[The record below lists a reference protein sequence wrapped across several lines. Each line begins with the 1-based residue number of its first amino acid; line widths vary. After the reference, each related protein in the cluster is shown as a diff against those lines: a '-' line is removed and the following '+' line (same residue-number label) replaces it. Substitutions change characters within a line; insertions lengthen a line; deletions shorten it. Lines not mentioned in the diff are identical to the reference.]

1 MNGMVL
7 PDKTMKQIERSTTAA
22 EVARVLRQRIL
33 GGEYQEGEFLR
44 QEAIA
49 QELGVSRL
57 PVREALALL
66 EAEGFVIREKYR
78 GALIPKLSI
87 SEIHEIYRLRE
98 MIEPYLLENAIPH
111 LDKDVLDEA
120 RGLIERSH
128 DCTDMNEWAD
138 LNWAFHKTLYSAA
151 RLPLT
156 LQVLE
161 QLLGRA
167 DRYLKIQRFL
177 SEDSQRESDREHH
190 NILDLIEAGNA
201 AAAVAAL
208 REHIGWNEQDVRET
222 FDRALAGETI

>member
-1 MNGMVL
+1 MAL
-7 PDKTMKQIERSTTAA
+7 QEKTVKQIERSTTAA

-87 SEIHEIYRLRE
+87 SEIHEIYQLRE
-98 MIEPYLLENAIPH
+98 MIEPYLLENAIPNI
-111 LDKDVLDEA
+111 DKGILDEA
-120 RGLIERSH
+120 RSLIERSH
-128 DCTDMNEWAD
+128 NCNDMNEWAD
-138 LNWAFHKTLYSAA
+138 LNWAFHKTLYAA
-151 RLPLT
+151 ANLPLT

-190 NILDLIEAGNA
+190 HILDLIESGEAAG
-201 AAAVAAL
+201 AVAAL
-208 REHIGWNEQDVRET
+208 RKHIGWNENDVRET
-222 FDRALAGETI
+222 FDRALAGETM